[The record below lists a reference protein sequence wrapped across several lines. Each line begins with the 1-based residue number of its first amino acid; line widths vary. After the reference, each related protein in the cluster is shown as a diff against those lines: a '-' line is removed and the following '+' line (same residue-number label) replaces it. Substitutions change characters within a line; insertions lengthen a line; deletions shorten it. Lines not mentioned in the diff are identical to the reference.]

1 MKEPFPNDLRCSNFH
16 LLKTGKT
23 KVSAWQSWGTE
34 EMPERQWRCAA
45 LREAAI
51 PEAAEPDMD
60 QSRGL
65 AQPEARD
72 GAGKALWLHPH
83 GSGEH
88 TTSSCSPGEA
98 HGICVPEGHWVGS
111 SRLSGQGRHGHMA
124 WAGRDRDTPGM
135 GREIH
140 RQPWHGQGHP
150 WHGQGPPA
158 PGLTCRTMGSCSG
171 GLRFSTPM
179 VSHTWKAVSCS
190 AKKGLCWGSKVG
202 MQAWVKQQGVKPRV
216 LTPMDFIVS

>member
-1 MKEPFPNDLRCSNFH
+1 MKEPFPNDLRCSNFP
-16 LLKTGKT
+16 LLKIGKI

-45 LREAAI
+45 LREAAT

-98 HGICVPEGHWVGS
+98 HGICVPEDHRVGS

-124 WAGRDRDTPGM
+124 WAGRDRDTPGR
-135 GREIH
+135 GRE
-140 RQPWHGQGHP
+140 RQGHPWHGQGHP
-150 WHGQGPPA
+150 WHGQGDTQTALAWTGTPLAQAGTPS
-158 PGLTCRTMGSCSG
+158 PRTHLQDDGQLLGGVAVLHAHGQPHLEGRELLGEEGAVLGEQSGNAGMG
-171 GLRFSTPM
+171 
-179 VSHTWKAVSCS
+179 
-190 AKKGLCWGSKVG
+190 
-202 MQAWVKQQGVKPRV
+202 
-216 LTPMDFIVS
+216 